1 MSKRFSFWSI
11 ILLLG
16 LIVPMSTIWAQ
27 KDSKKNLENRR
38 LQLLK
43 EIEETRKE
51 LDRVR
56 EKKKSSINELV
67 ILKGQINTRE
77 SLIGNYQL
85 EIEALSV
92 RIKDM
97 TAIVESMQADFD
109 RMREEYARLLRVS
122 YKNTANY
129 NGLLFILSASDF
141 NQALQRLKYLQQYN
155 RFRKRQ
161 LQLLESTRVSLQRR
175 MLELQGIKVEKD
187 SLKQEEEA
195 MKQVLVQESDKKNQL
210 VTELQRNEK
219 QLNKDLRDKEAAS
232 RRLNR
237 AIDDLIRREIAEA
250 ENRRRRE
257 RDRQL
262 AEIRA
267 RNKANNKGKNKPEPE
282 PEPEKTIS
290 KPANTAEELGLT
302 PEAVALGGSFS
313 GNRGKLPWPVARGFI
328 SENFGT
334 HNHPVLKGIVMRNDG
349 INISTRPGESVRAIY
364 KGKVTGIVTIPGMQR
379 VVLIRHGE
387 YLTVYAHLDNVQVR
401 LDQMVDGL
409 QTIGTVYSD
418 TDNDKTE
425 VHLQIRKGRQMLN
438 PADWISRK

>member
-1 MSKRFSFWSI
+1 MKRLSI
-11 ILLLG
+11 VLITLMLG
-16 LIVPMSTIWAQ
+16 LMLPKPLVWGQ
-27 KDSKKNLENRR
+27 KESKKSLENRR
-38 LQLLK
+38 IQLLK

-51 LDRVR
+51 LDLVR
-56 EKKKSSINELV
+56 EKKKASMGELV
-67 ILKGQINTRE
+67 VLKNQIVTRE

-85 EIEALSV
+85 EIEALST
-92 RIKDM
+92 RINDM
-97 TAIVESMQADFD
+97 TAIVQSMQADYQ
-109 RMREEYARLLRVS
+109 RLKEEYAKLIRVT

-129 NGLLFILSASDF
+129 NGLLFILSANDF

-161 LQLLESTRVSLQRR
+161 LKLIAITRTSLERR
-175 MLELQGIKVEKD
+175 MMELQGIKVEKD
-187 SLKQEEEA
+187 SLKQEEET
-195 MKQVLVQESDKKNQL
+195 MKKVLVQESDKKNQL
-210 VTELQRNEK
+210 VSQLQQNEK
-219 QLNKDLRDKEAAS
+219 QLNKDLKEKEAAS

-250 ENRRRRE
+250 ENRRKKE

-267 RNKANNKGKNKPEPE
+267 RNKTNIKGKNKPEPE
-282 PEPEKTIS
+282 LEPEKPIS

-313 GNRGKLPWPVARGFI
+313 GSQGKLPWPVARGFI
-328 SENFGT
+328 SEGFGT
-334 HNHPVLKGIVMRNDG
+334 HYHPVLKGIVMRNDG
-349 INISTRPGESVRAIY
+349 INISTRPGEPVRALF

-387 YLTVYAHLDNVQVR
+387 YLTVYAHLAEVNVR

-409 QTIGTVYSD
+409 QSIGTVYTD
-418 TDNDKTE
+418 TDQDKSE
-425 VHLQIRKGRQMLN
+425 VHLQIRRGRQMLN
-438 PADWISRK
+438 PADWISKK

>member
-1 MSKRFSFWSI
+1 MSKRFSLWL
-11 ILLLG
+11 ILFILACA
-16 LIVPMSTIWAQ
+16 VPMVSVWAQ
-27 KDSKKNLENRR
+27 KDSKKALENRR
-38 LQLLK
+38 IQLLK

-56 EKKKSSINELV
+56 EKKQSSINELV
-67 ILKGQINTRE
+67 MLKGQINTRE

-85 EIEALSV
+85 EIEALST

-97 TAIVESMQADFD
+97 TAIVSSMQADYD

-129 NGLLFILSASDF
+129 NGLLFILSANDF
-141 NQALQRLKYLQQYN
+141 NQAIQRYKYLQQYN
-155 RFRKRQ
+155 RYRKKQ
-161 LQLLESTRVSLQRR
+161 LQLLEHTRVSLQRR
-175 MLELQGIKVEKD
+175 MMELQGIKVEKD
-187 SLKQEEEA
+187 SLKQEEET
-195 MKQVLVQESDKKNQL
+195 MKKVLVQESDKKNQL
-210 VTELQRNEK
+210 VSELQQNER
-219 QLNKDLRDKEAAS
+219 QLNRELKEKEAAS

-250 ENRRRRE
+250 ENRRKRE
-257 RDRQL
+257 RDKQL
-262 AEIRA
+262 ADIRA

-282 PEPEKTIS
+282 PEPEKPAT
-290 KPANTAEELGLT
+290 KPANAAEELGLT

-349 INISTRPGESVRAIY
+349 INISTRPGEPVRALY

-387 YLTVYAHLDNVQVR
+387 YLTVYAHLENVSVR
-401 LDQMVDGL
+401 LDQMVEGL
-409 QTIGTVYSD
+409 QTIGTVYTD

-438 PADWISRK
+438 PADWISR

>member
-1 MSKRFSFWSI
+1 MSKRFSLWL
-11 ILLLG
+11 ILFILACA
-16 LIVPMSTIWAQ
+16 VPMVSVWAQ
-27 KDSKKNLENRR
+27 KDSKKALENRR
-38 LQLLK
+38 IQLLK

-56 EKKKSSINELV
+56 EKKQSSINELV
-67 ILKGQINTRE
+67 MLKGQINTRE

-85 EIEALSV
+85 EIEALST

-97 TAIVESMQADFD
+97 TAIVSSMQADYD

-129 NGLLFILSASDF
+129 NGLLFILSANDF
-141 NQALQRLKYLQQYN
+141 NQAIQRYKYLQQYN
-155 RFRKRQ
+155 RYRKKQ
-161 LQLLESTRVSLQRR
+161 LQLLEHTRVSLQRR
-175 MLELQGIKVEKD
+175 MMELQGIKVEKD
-187 SLKQEEEA
+187 SLKQEEET
-195 MKQVLVQESDKKNQL
+195 MKKVLVQESDKKNQL
-210 VTELQRNEK
+210 VSELQQNER
-219 QLNKDLRDKEAAS
+219 QLNRELKEKEAAS

-250 ENRRRRE
+250 ENRRKRE
-257 RDRQL
+257 RDKQL
-262 AEIRA
+262 ADIRA

-282 PEPEKTIS
+282 PEPEKPAT
-290 KPANTAEELGLT
+290 KPANAAEELGLT

-349 INISTRPGESVRAIY
+349 INISTRPGEPVRALY

-387 YLTVYAHLDNVQVR
+387 YLTVYAHLENVSVR

-409 QTIGTVYSD
+409 QTIGTVYTD

-438 PADWISRK
+438 PADWISR

>member
-1 MSKRFSFWSI
+1 MSKRLSYWLIF
-11 ILLLG
+11 LMLG
-16 LIVPMSTIWAQ
+16 ITTPIATIWAQ
-27 KDSKKNLENRR
+27 KDSKKHLENKRI
-38 LQLLK
+38 QLLK

-56 EKKKSSINELV
+56 EKKKTSLNELV
-67 ILKGQINTRE
+67 MLKSQINTRE

-92 RIKDM
+92 RIQDM
-97 TAIVESMQADFD
+97 TAIVASMQADYN

-129 NGLLFILSASDF
+129 NGLLFILSAQDF
-141 NQALQRLKYLQQYN
+141 NQALQRFKYLQQYN

-161 LQLLESTRVSLQRR
+161 LQLLESTRASLNRR
-175 MLELQGIKVEKD
+175 MMDLQGIKVEKD

-195 MKQVLVQESDKKNQL
+195 MKQVLVQESDKKNEL
-210 VTELQRNEK
+210 VSALQQNEK

-250 ENRRRRE
+250 ENRRKRE

-267 RNKANNKGKNKPEPE
+267 RNKANNKGKEKPIPE
-282 PEPEKTIS
+282 PEPEKPS
-290 KPANTAEELGLT
+290 AKPSNTAEELGLT
-302 PEAVALGGSFS
+302 PEAVAIGGSFS
-313 GNRGKLPWPVARGFI
+313 SNRGKLPWPVARGFI

-334 HNHPVLKGIVMRNDG
+334 HNHPVLRGIVMRNDG
-349 INISTRPGESVRAIY
+349 INISTRPGEPVRALF

-409 QTIGTVYSD
+409 QTIGNVYTD